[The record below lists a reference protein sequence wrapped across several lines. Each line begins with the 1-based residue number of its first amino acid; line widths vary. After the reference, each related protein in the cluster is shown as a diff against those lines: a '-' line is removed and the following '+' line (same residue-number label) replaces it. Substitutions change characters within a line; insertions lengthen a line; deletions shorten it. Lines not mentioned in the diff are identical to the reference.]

1 MKIEQFRQLII
12 EELLREKNK
21 DVRKVDEVMT
31 DPEYIDNEG
40 RMAKSELYKLKNY
53 AEKLQDIM
61 ISDTEQLEGWV
72 QSKITKAADYLS
84 SVVHYLEYEKER
96 DDSLE
101 GDEV

>member
-53 AEKLQDIM
+53 AEKLQDI
-61 ISDTEQLEGWV
+61 IQDQEQLDGWV
-72 QSKITKAADYLS
+72 QAKITKAADYLS